1 MANRERYCVTWLIGT
16 SLFWE
21 KDVLLVSDLHVY
33 VELCPHGD
41 SYCRYSRRAKD
52 ILARYDLVPQAK
64 IIEVDLRGA

>member
-1 MANRERYCVTWLIGT
+1 
-16 SLFWE
+16 
-21 KDVLLVSDLHVY
+21 VY